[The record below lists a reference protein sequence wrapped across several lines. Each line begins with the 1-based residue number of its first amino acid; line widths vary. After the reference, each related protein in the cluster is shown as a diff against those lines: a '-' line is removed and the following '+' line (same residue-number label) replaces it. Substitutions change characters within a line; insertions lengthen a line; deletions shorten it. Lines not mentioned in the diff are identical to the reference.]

1 MKERLSPNTQA
12 ILLLTAPLILGS
24 SCGDRPL
31 HPGDY
36 GQLAMR
42 LHERWRGRAIWVVS
56 RADVAYPRR
65 LKARMG
71 RLAPPVLYG
80 CGEERLLDGGGLAV
94 VGSRNI
100 DAGLVAYTEAI
111 GELCARA
118 STTVI
123 SGSARGVDQAAMRG
137 SMENGGRAV
146 GVLAESLMQAV
157 LQRDHREALM
167 ARRLVLVSP
176 YDPSAPFTI
185 GQAMQR
191 NKLIYALADA
201 ALVVNSDVN
210 KGGTWAGAIEQLEKL
225 RFVRVYVRSTGEL
238 GNGITALQ
246 RHGAEPW
253 PNPSDA
259 GELEL
264 CLKAAPHPQAR
275 AAAQPEL
282 ALAAPEGEPLR
293 RTHS

>member
-1 MKERLSPNTQA
+1 
-12 ILLLTAPLILGS
+12 
-24 SCGDRPL
+24 
-31 HPGDY
+31 
-36 GQLAMR
+36 
-42 LHERWRGRAIWVVS
+42 
-56 RADVAYPRR
+56 
-65 LKARMG
+65 
-71 RLAPPVLYG
+71 
-80 CGEERLLDGGGLAV
+80 
-94 VGSRNI
+94 
-100 DAGLVAYTEAI
+100 
-111 GELCARA
+111 
-118 STTVI
+118 
-123 SGSARGVDQAAMRG
+123 
-137 SMENGGRAV
+137 MENGGRAV

-167 ARRLVLVSP
+167 ARRLVLASP

-238 GNGITALQ
+238 GNGITALR

-253 PNPSDA
+253 PNPSDP

-264 CLKAAPHPQAR
+264 CLKAAPPP
-275 AAAQPEL
+275 AAGAPAQPEL
-282 ALAAPEGEPLR
+282 ALKAPADEPLR
-293 RTHS
+293 RDHS